1 MIGLC
6 FISDPVLLRVEENSS
21 VWLVFTEPGSGG
33 AYEEITWYKGATS
46 SNTRIVFVHPSAKEG
61 KPRYYNEYCSGSSP
75 CESSEKGELN
85 VDTGSLTIN
94 KVQISDENYY
104 YYDFYIDGGTPD
116 TGHKYEIHLGVYGK
130 YFYSGNLS

>member
-1 MIGLC
+1 MELE
-6 FISDPVLLRVEENSS
+6 FP
-21 VWLVFTEPGSGG
+21 EPGSGG
-33 AYEEITWYKGATS
+33 AYEEITWYKEQTIS
-46 SNTRIVFVHPSAKEG
+46 SAYRLVFVHPAATAGE
-61 KPRYYNEYCSGSSP
+61 PLYYNEYCSGSSP
-75 CESSEKGELN
+75 CDSSEKVELN

-104 YYDFYIDGGTPD
+104 YYDFYIGGGMPD